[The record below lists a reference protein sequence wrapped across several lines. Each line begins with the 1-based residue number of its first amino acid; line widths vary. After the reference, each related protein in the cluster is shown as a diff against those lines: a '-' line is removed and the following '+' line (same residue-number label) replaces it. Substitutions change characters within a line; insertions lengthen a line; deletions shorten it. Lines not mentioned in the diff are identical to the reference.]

1 MTGAPP
7 QKHTHSPKMAIHGYP
22 RLLSFTPFLLSNNSH
37 THPNYT
43 AILDVRSLFS
53 NIGALHF
60 FAFIF
65 QRFVLIPIFWGNT
78 RVHLILT
85 FKWMDF
91 WGLLVI
97 TFLVI
102 VATVLLL
109 LPPFPFYLCPSS
121 SLCSQT
127 NTNFHKSQKLPVI
140 FRQISTGNL
149 AMVIVL
155 RMQEWYCL
163 QAIKPNFEV

>member
-1 MTGAPP
+1 MLICCCCRLSYYFIPLSLTHQQQKYSGGGGRMEWNDRRSSST

-65 QRFVLIPIFWGNT
+65 QRFVLISPYFWGNT

-97 TFLVI
+97 TF
-102 VATVLLL
+102 ACYCCHCSSSSP
-109 LPPFPFYLCPSS
+109 PPFPIL
-121 SLCSQT
+121 SLSFVEFVFA
-127 NTNFHKSQKLPVI
+127 NKHKLP
-140 FRQISTGNL
+140 
-149 AMVIVL
+149 
-155 RMQEWYCL
+155 
-163 QAIKPNFEV
+163 

>member
-1 MTGAPP
+1 MVVVAEWNGMTGAPP

-65 QRFVLIPIFWGNT
+65 QRFVLIPIFLGQYESASYLD
-78 RVHLILT
+78 VQV
-85 FKWMDF
+85 D
-91 WGLLVI
+91 GLLG
-97 TFLVI
+97 TFSYYLC
-102 VATVLLL
+102 LLL
-109 LPPFPFYLCPSS
+109 LPLFFFFSPPPFPIL
-121 SLCSQT
+121 SLSFVEFVFA
-127 NTNFHKSQKLPVI
+127 NKHKLP
-140 FRQISTGNL
+140 
-149 AMVIVL
+149 
-155 RMQEWYCL
+155 
-163 QAIKPNFEV
+163 

>member
-60 FAFIF
+60 FTFIF
-65 QRFVLIPIFWGNT
+65 LTVRSYTPIFSGNT
-78 RVHLILT
+78 RMHL
-85 FKWMDF
+85 DVQVD
-91 WGLLVI
+91 GLLG
-97 TFLVI
+97 TFSYYL
-102 VATVLLL
+102 ACYCCHCSSSSPP
-109 LPPFPFYLCPSS
+109 PPFSIL
-121 SLCSQT
+121 SLSFVEFVFA
-127 NTNFHKSQKLPVI
+127 NKHKLP
-140 FRQISTGNL
+140 
-149 AMVIVL
+149 
-155 RMQEWYCL
+155 
-163 QAIKPNFEV
+163 

>member
-1 MTGAPP
+1 M
-7 QKHTHSPKMAIHGYP
+7 
-22 RLLSFTPFLLSNNSH
+22 
-37 THPNYT
+37 
-43 AILDVRSLFS
+43 AILDCSHS
-53 NIGALHF
+53 LHF
-60 FAFIF
+60 YFLITLIHIRITQPFSMS
-65 QRFVLIPIFWGNT
+65 VLCSRTSGPFTSSHSSFNGSFLYPYFWGNT

-97 TFLVI
+97 TF
-102 VATVLLL
+102 ACYCCHCSSSS
-109 LPPFPFYLCPSS
+109 PPPLFPFYLCPSS